1 MAEKTT
7 TKVPAENK
15 AEDIRTMSIDRKMLE
30 LQKSVRALDKDSEN
44 KHFNYRFVS
53 GSKLLGVVR
62 PKMDELG
69 LTLTQTIIPESI
81 EKTNNS
87 IFMLLRFVW
96 HDAYTGE
103 TREDLWPAYGTN
115 NSLDKAIGCAMTYAE
130 RYYVM
135 KQLHIATDE
144 DDVDGMEPVQPQQP
158 ARAQAKP
165 AQPRQMETKP
175 APAGQMETKPEQ
187 AKKVRLTVESY
198 HQGLCEAIVEHMVK
212 RADKE
217 TGIIPETE
225 YNFIR
230 GRYDWEPE
238 AFGLVYGE
246 ACKRAK
252 NNVQPQPQK

>member
-7 TKVPAENK
+7 TKAPAESK

-81 EKTNNS
+81 EKTGNS

-96 HDAYTGE
+96 HDAYTGQ

-130 RYYVM
+130 RYYIM

-175 APAGQMETKPEQ
+175 EQ
-187 AKKVRLTVESY
+187 AKSEQKPSLSTWSRGLT
-198 HQGLCEAIVEHMVK
+198 
-212 RADKE
+212 RAPVLSRRVSTTLSE
-217 TGIIPETE
+217 TAMNGSQKPSALSTE
-225 YNFIR
+225 RPAREQKQIFNNH
-230 GRYDWEPE
+230 
-238 AFGLVYGE
+238 
-246 ACKRAK
+246 K
-252 NNVQPQPQK
+252 NRKS

>member
-1 MAEKTT
+1 M
-7 TKVPAENK
+7 
-15 AEDIRTMSIDRKMLE
+15 
-30 LQKSVRALDKDSEN
+30 
-44 KHFNYRFVS
+44 
-53 GSKLLGVVR
+53 VVR
-62 PKMDELG
+62 LS
-69 LTLTQTIIPESI
+69 QTIIPESI
-81 EKTNNS
+81 EKTGNS

-96 HDAYTGE
+96 HDAYTGQ

-130 RYYVM
+130 RYYIM

-158 ARAQAKP
+158 ARAQQAKP
-165 AQPRQMETKP
+165 AQPRQME
-175 APAGQMETKPEQ
+175 AKPEQ

-212 RADKE
+212 RADKDN
-217 TGIIPETE
+217 GVIPESE
-225 YNFIR
+225 YNFIQQ
-230 GRYDWEPE
+230 RYDWEPE

>member
-7 TKVPAENK
+7 TTKAPAESK

-81 EKTNNS
+81 EKTGNS

-96 HDAYTGE
+96 HDAYTGQ

-130 RYYVM
+130 RYYIM

-175 APAGQMETKPEQ
+175 EQANPEQ
-187 AKKVRLTVESY
+187 AKKVRLTVDSY
-198 HQGLCEAIVEHMVK
+198 QQGLCEAIVEHMVK
-212 RADKE
+212 RADKG
-217 TGIIPETE
+217 TGVIPESE

-230 GRYDWEPE
+230 DRYEWEPE

-252 NNVQPQPQK
+252 ANIQQPQK

>member
-7 TKVPAENK
+7 TTKAPAESK

-69 LTLTQTIIPESI
+69 LTLTQTIIPDSI
-81 EKTNNS
+81 EKTGNS
-87 IFMLLRFVW
+87 IFMLLSFVW
-96 HDAYTGE
+96 HDAYTGQ

-130 RYYVM
+130 RYYIM

-175 APAGQMETKPEQ
+175 EQ

-198 HQGLCEAIVEHMVK
+198 HQGLCDAIVEHMVK
-212 RADKE
+212 RADKV
-217 TGIIPETE
+217 TGVIPESE
-225 YNFIR
+225 YNFIQQ
-230 GRYDWEPE
+230 RYDWEAE

-252 NNVQPQPQK
+252 NNVQTQPQPQK

>member
-7 TKVPAENK
+7 TKAPAESK

-62 PKMDELG
+62 PKMDDLG
-69 LTLTQTIIPESI
+69 LTLTQTIIPDSI
-81 EKTNNS
+81 EKTGNS

-96 HDAYTGE
+96 HDAYTGQ
-103 TREDLWPAYGTN
+103 TREDLWPAFGTN

-130 RYYVM
+130 RYYIM

-158 ARAQAKP
+158 ARAQAKN
-165 AQPRQMETKP
+165 
-175 APAGQMETKPEQ
+175 
-187 AKKVRLTVESY
+187 VRLTVESY

-212 RADKE
+212 RADKV
-217 TGIIPETE
+217 TGVIPESD
-225 YNFIR
+225 YNFIL
-230 GRYDWEPE
+230 GRYDWEAE

-252 NNVQPQPQK
+252 ANITQP

>member
-7 TKVPAENK
+7 TTKAPAENK

-69 LTLTQTIIPESI
+69 LTLTQTIIPDSI
-81 EKTNNS
+81 EKTGNS
-87 IFMLLRFVW
+87 IFMLLSFVW
-96 HDAYTGE
+96 HDAYTGQ

-130 RYYVM
+130 RYYIM

-165 AQPRQMETKP
+165 AQPK
-175 APAGQMETKPEQ
+175 QMETKPEQ

-198 HQGLCEAIVEHMVK
+198 HQGLCEAIIEHMVK

-217 TGIIPETE
+217 TGIIPESE
-225 YNFIR
+225 YNFIL
-230 GRYDWEPE
+230 GRYDWESE

-252 NNVQPQPQK
+252 NNLQPQPQK